1 MEKLIS
7 IIIPVYNVEK
17 YLKQCLDSVIKQS
30 YKNLQIILVDDGST
44 DHSPA
49 ICDEY
54 AEMDQRIQV
63 IHQNNHGLPAA
74 RNRGL
79 EYVKGEYIGFVDSDD
94 WIHVDMY
101 RHLVEILESN
111 DADISTVECIK
122 TSGEIQDRE
131 SKVKVQ
137 ALTRDQ
143 FARVFFKIGSRK
155 IVYYV
160 VNRLYKKKVINL
172 NHFVE
177 EFSVGED
184 VLASY
189 KALIK
194 AEKIAVSNQ
203 EMYYYMMNSGMTSS
217 FHPKYFQLVDIW
229 NRIRVIS
236 EQVSD
241 EHQEYAKVN
250 QARIYFTLL
259 SELAISGEYKN
270 LLYKDKISEFEY
282 CLKKNRKYLLQSDIS
297 LERKILIFLFCLNY
311 RICAFVIS
319 KLKYLRNGI

>member
-1 MEKLIS
+1 MIS

-111 DADISTVECIK
+111 DADISTVECLK
-122 TSGEIQDRE
+122 TSGKLENRE
-131 SKVKVQ
+131 DKINVQ
-137 ALTRDQ
+137 VLTRDQ
-143 FARVFFKIGSRK
+143 FARVFFKIGSQK

-160 VNRLYKKKVINL
+160 WNRLYRRKIFKL
-172 NHFVE
+172 NHFAE

-184 VLASY
+184 VVASY
-189 KALIK
+189 KALIQ
-194 AEKIAVSNQ
+194 ANKIAVSNQ
-203 EMYYYMMNSGMTSS
+203 KMYYYRLPACS
-217 FHPKYFQLVDIW
+217 
-229 NRIRVIS
+229 
-236 EQVSD
+236 
-241 EHQEYAKVN
+241 
-250 QARIYFTLL
+250 
-259 SELAISGEYKN
+259 
-270 LLYKDKISEFEY
+270 
-282 CLKKNRKYLLQSDIS
+282 
-297 LERKILIFLFCLNY
+297 
-311 RICAFVIS
+311 
-319 KLKYLRNGI
+319 

>member
-79 EYVKGEYIGFVDSDD
+79 EYVKGGYIGFVDSDD

-111 DADISTVECIK
+111 DADISTVECLK
-122 TSGEIQDRE
+122 TSGKLENRE
-131 SKVKVQ
+131 DKINVQ
-137 ALTRDQ
+137 VLTRDQ
-143 FARVFFKIGSRK
+143 FARVFFKIGSQK

-160 VNRLYKKKVINL
+160 WNRLYRRKIFKL
-172 NHFVE
+172 NHFAE

-184 VLASY
+184 VVASY
-189 KALIK
+189 KALIQ
-194 AEKIAVSNQ
+194 ANKIAVSNQ
-203 EMYYYMMNSGMTSS
+203 KMYYYRMKSGMTST
-217 FHPKYFQLVDIW
+217 FRPQYFQLIDVWKQIRDI
-229 NRIRVIS
+229 S
-236 EQVSD
+236 DSVSK
-241 EHQEYAKVN
+241 EHQGYAKVN

-270 LLYKDKISEFEY
+270 PLYKEKVSELK
-282 CLKKNRKYLLQSDIS
+282 CNLKKNRKYLLQSDIS
-297 LERKILIFLFCLNY
+297 VGRKIMIFFVCIDY
-311 RICAFVIS
+311 ETCAFIIS
-319 KLKYLRNGI
+319 KFKH